1 VLPSGFSG
9 RVGAEEIRR
18 GVISI
23 LVSAAAM
30 LIEAIGPAGRCSG
43 GVGIYRNLDL
53 LVEAPR

>member
-1 VLPSGFSG
+1 
-9 RVGAEEIRR
+9 VGAEEIRR

-43 GVGIYRNLDL
+43 GGGVYRNLDL